1 MCDQIIR
8 MALQTSSN
16 DILNRK
22 NDKNWVNVKIMRIT
36 TISVCSSYKTN
47 VNLEGLDIVHES
59 YANF

>member
-1 MCDQIIR
+1 

-16 DILNRK
+16 YILNRIIE
-22 NDKNWVNVKIMRIT
+22 KNWVNVKIMRIT

-47 VNLEGLDIVHES
+47 VNLEDLDIVHES